1 MKKIFSLFL
10 AMTAMVAVHATDY
23 YLAGEASGWSNNNE
37 SFKFVEVGG
46 VLTLEVA
53 DLYGEFK
60 VTEDGKWHPQHGA
73 AAAGEG
79 VGLNTPYT
87 LVKCIDTPETPEAD
101 APANAAIL
109 MPENSGFEKPRYKD
123 AKLTLDVSN
132 PNAIV
137 INLVAGTL
145 YDYAAGPTT
154 YQIVGAF
161 TNNWNLADAIQFE
174 NVNGVLTANVPDLS
188 GTFKIVKDRA
198 WDEQWA
204 TNRETKAGLAMGVPY
219 VMSGKL
225 DGKDPENLALANP
238 FGSYTNATLTLD
250 VKENGE
256 MVLTLVSGTFQL
268 MQADWHLPG
277 EALGWNCNEEQRFE
291 KIDDNTYELLAFEF
305 SNRFKVVYGNWAV
318 EFGAPSPEAVW
329 EINKEYTLAFKGSD
343 FNAIVNNHVFED
355 CTIRLVVDYE
365 NVVVKITIMSE
376 TPPAPPAGVEDVLVP
391 NTTTKVIENGQMYII
406 RDGVRYN
413 ALGGV
418 VK

>member
-1 MKKIFSLFL
+1 MKKIFSLFVAL
-10 AMTAMVAVHATDY
+10 TAMVAVNATDY
-23 YLAGEASGWSNNNE
+23 YFAGEASGWSNNNE
-37 SFKFVEVGG
+37 SFKFVEVDG

-60 VTEDGKWHPQHGA
+60 VTENGSWHPQHGA

-79 VGLNTPYT
+79 VALNTPYT
-87 LVKCIDTPETPEAD
+87 LVKCIDTPEKPEAD

-123 AKLTLDVSN
+123 AKLTLDVTN
-132 PNAIV
+132 PDAIV

-161 TNNWNLADAIQFE
+161 TNNWSTADAIQFE
-174 NVNGVLTANVPDLS
+174 EVAGVLTANVPELS
-188 GTFKIVKDRA
+188 GTFKIIKNRA

-204 TNRETKAGLAMGVPY
+204 TNRETNAGLAMGVPY

-225 DGKDPENLALANP
+225 DGADPANLALANP
-238 FGSYTNATLTLD
+238 FGSYTNAVLTLE

-256 MVLTLVSGTFQL
+256 MVLTLVSGDFQL
-268 MQADWHLPG
+268 MQADWHIPG
-277 EALGWNCNEEQRFE
+277 TKLGWNCDVDQRFE
-291 KIDDNTYELLAFEF
+291 KVGENTYELLAAEF
-305 SNRFKVVYGNWAV
+305 GADFKVVYGNWAV
-318 EFGAPSPEAVW
+318 EFGAPSEDAKW
-329 EINKEYTLAFKGSD
+329 EINKEYTCAFKGGNIHAVD
-343 FNAIVNNHVFED
+343 NTVVFTD

-365 NVVVKITIMSE
+365 NVVVKITILNDQ
-376 TPPAPPAGVEDVLVP
+376 TAVEDVLLP
-391 NTTTKVIENGQMYII
+391 NTATKIIENGQIYII

-413 ALGGV
+413 ALGTV
-418 VK
+418 AK

>member
-1 MKKIFSLFL
+1 MKKIFSLFVAL
-10 AMTAMVAVHATDY
+10 TAMVAVHATDY
-23 YLAGEASGWSNNNE
+23 YFAGEASGWSNNNE
-37 SFKFVEVGG
+37 AFKFVEVDG

-60 VTEDGKWHPQHGA
+60 LAENGGWHPQHGA

-79 VGLNTPYT
+79 VALNTPYT
-87 LVKCIDTPETPEAD
+87 LVKCIDTPDNLEAN

-161 TNNWNLADAIQFE
+161 TNNWNLNDAIQFE
-174 NVNGVLTANVPDLS
+174 NVNGVLTAVVPDLS

-204 TNRETKAGLAMGVPY
+204 TNRETNAGLAMGVPY
-219 VMSGKL
+219 LMSGKL

-250 VKENGE
+250 VKENGD

-268 MQADWHLPG
+268 MQANWHLPG

-305 SNRFKVVYGNWAV
+305 GNRFKVVYGNWAV
-318 EFGAPSPEAVW
+318 EFGAPTPETVW
-329 EINKEYTLAFKGSD
+329 EINKEYTLAFKGGD
-343 FNAIVNNHVFED
+343 FNAIVNNHIFED

-376 TPPAPPAGVEDVLVP
+376 TPPAGVEDVLVP

-413 ALGGV
+413 ALGAV

>member
-1 MKKIFSLFL
+1 MKKIFSLFVAL
-10 AMTAMVAVHATDY
+10 TAMVAVNATDY
-23 YLAGEASGWSNNNE
+23 YFAGEASGWSNNNE
-37 SFKFVEVGG
+37 SFKFVEVDG

-60 VTEDGKWHPQHGA
+60 VTENGSWHPQHGA

-79 VGLNTPYT
+79 VALNTPYT
-87 LVKCIDTPETPEAD
+87 LVKCIDTPEKPEAD

-132 PNAIV
+132 PDAII

-161 TNNWNLADAIQFE
+161 TNNWSLADAIQFE
-174 NVNGVLTANVPDLS
+174 DVNGVLTANVPDLS
-188 GTFKIVKDRA
+188 GTFKIVKDRS

-204 TNRETKAGLAMGVPY
+204 TNRETNAGLALGVPY

-225 DGKDPENLALANP
+225 DGADPANLALANP
-238 FGSYTNATLTLD
+238 FGSYTNAVLTLE

-256 MVLTLVSGTFQL
+256 MVLTLVSGDFQL
-268 MQADWHLPG
+268 MQADWHIPG
-277 EALGWNCNEEQRFE
+277 TKLGWNCDVDQRFE
-291 KIDDNTYELLAFEF
+291 KVGENTYELLAAEF
-305 SNRFKVVYGNWAV
+305 GADFKVVYGNWAV
-318 EFGAPSPEAVW
+318 EFGAPSEDAKW
-329 EINKEYTLAFKGSD
+329 EINKEYTCAFKGGNIHAVD
-343 FNAIVNNHVFED
+343 NTVVFTD

-365 NVVVKITIMSE
+365 NVVVKITILNDQ
-376 TPPAPPAGVEDVLVP
+376 TAVEDVLLP
-391 NTTTKVIENGQMYII
+391 NTATKIIENGQIYII

-413 ALGGV
+413 ALGTV
-418 VK
+418 AK

>member
-23 YLAGEASGWSNNNE
+23 YFAGEASGWSSNNE
-37 SFKFVEVGG
+37 SFKFVEVDG

-53 DLYGEFK
+53 DLYGDFK
-60 VTEDGKWHPQHGA
+60 VAENGGWHPQHGA

-79 VGLNTPYT
+79 VAMNTPYT
-87 LVKCIDTPETPEAD
+87 LVKCIDTPEKEFD
-101 APANAAIL
+101 APANATIL

-174 NVNGVLTANVPDLS
+174 DVNGVLTAVVPDLS

-204 TNRETKAGLAMGVPY
+204 TNRETNAGLALGVPY

-225 DGKDPENLALANP
+225 DGKDPANLALANP
-238 FGSYTNATLTLD
+238 FGSYTNATLTLE
-250 VKENGE
+250 VKENGD
-256 MVLTLVSGTFQL
+256 MVLTLVSGEFQL
-268 MQADWHLPG
+268 MQADWHIPG
-277 EALGWNCNEEQRFE
+277 SKLGWDCKEAQRFE
-291 KIDDNTYELLAFEF
+291 KIDDNTYELLVAEF
-305 SNRFKVVYGNWAV
+305 GADFKVVYGNWAV
-318 EFGAPSPEAVW
+318 EFGAPAEDAYWKVN
-329 EINKEYTLAFKGSD
+329 EEYTCAFKGGNIHS
-343 FNAIVNNHVFED
+343 VNDKDVYID

-365 NVVVKITIMSE
+365 KAEVKITIESE
-376 TPPAPPAGVEDVLVP
+376 TVPSAVEDVVAP
-391 NTTTKVIENGQMYII
+391 NTVTKVIENGQMYIL

>member
-10 AMTAMVAVHATDY
+10 AMTAFVAVHATDY
-23 YLAGEASGWSNNNE
+23 YYAGEASGWSSNNE
-37 SFKFVEVGG
+37 SFKFVEVDG

-60 VTEDGKWHPQHGA
+60 VTENGGWHPQHGA

-79 VGLNTPYT
+79 VALNTPYT
-87 LVKCIDTPETPEAD
+87 LVKCVDTPEKPEAD

-109 MPENSGFEKPRYKD
+109 MPEDSGFEKPRYKD

-132 PNAIV
+132 PDAIV

-161 TNNWNLADAIQFE
+161 TNNWSTADAIQFE
-174 NVNGVLTANVPDLS
+174 DVEGVLTAVVPELS
-188 GTFKIVKDRA
+188 GTFKIIKDRA
-198 WDEQWA
+198 WDEQWG
-204 TNRETKAGLAMGVPY
+204 TNRETNAGLVLGVPY

-225 DGKDPENLALANP
+225 DGADPANLALANP
-238 FGSYTNATLTLD
+238 FGSYTNATLTLE

-256 MVLTLVSGTFQL
+256 MVLTLVSGEFQL
-268 MQADWHLPG
+268 MQADWHIPG
-277 EALGWNCNEEQRFE
+277 TKLGWNCDEAQRFTPVE
-291 KIDDNTYELLAFEF
+291 GEENTYELLAAEF
-305 SNRFKVVYGNWAV
+305 GADFKVVYGNWAV
-318 EFGAPSPEAVW
+318 EFGAPSEDAKW
-329 EINKEYTLAFKGSD
+329 EINKEYTCAFKGGNIHAVD
-343 FNAIVNNHVFED
+343 NTVVFTD

-365 NVVVKITIMSE
+365 NVVVKITILNDQ
-376 TPPAPPAGVEDVLVP
+376 TAVEDVLLP
-391 NTTTKVIENGQMYII
+391 NTATKIIENGQIYII

-413 ALGGV
+413 ALGTV
-418 VK
+418 AK

>member
-37 SFKFVEVGG
+37 SFKFVEVNG

-53 DLYGEFK
+53 DLYGDFK

-73 AAAGEG
+73 AAGGEG
-79 VGLNTPYT
+79 VALNTPYT
-87 LVKCIDTPETPEAD
+87 LVKCIDTPDNPEAD
-101 APANAAIL
+101 APANATIL

-161 TNNWNLADAIQFE
+161 TNNWNLNDAIQFE
-174 NVNGVLTANVPDLS
+174 NVNGVLTAVVPDLS

-204 TNRETKAGLAMGVPY
+204 TNRETNAGLAMGVPY
-219 VMSGKL
+219 LMSGKL

-250 VKENGE
+250 VKENGD

-268 MQADWHLPG
+268 MQANWHLPG

-291 KIDDNTYELLAFEF
+291 KIDDNTYELLAAEF
-305 SNRFKVVYGNWAV
+305 GNRFKVVYGNWAV
-318 EFGAPSPEAVW
+318 EFGAPNAETLW

-343 FNAIVNNHVFED
+343 FNAVDNAAVFTD

-365 NVVVKITIMSE
+365 NVVVKITISSE
-376 TPPAPPAGVEDVLVP
+376 TTGVEDVVAP
-391 NTTTKVIENGQMYII
+391 TQITKVIENGQMYII

-413 ALGGV
+413 ALGAV

>member
-10 AMTAMVAVHATDY
+10 AMTAFVAVHATDY
-23 YLAGEASGWSNNNE
+23 YYAGEASGWSNNNE
-37 SFKFVEVGG
+37 SFKFVEVDG

-60 VTEDGKWHPQHGA
+60 VTENGAWHPQHGA

-79 VGLNTPYT
+79 VALNTPYT
-87 LVKCIDTPETPEAD
+87 LVKCIDTPEQEAD

-123 AKLTLDVSN
+123 AKLTLDVTN
-132 PNAIV
+132 PDAIV

-161 TNNWNLADAIQFE
+161 TNNWSTADAIQFE
-174 NVNGVLTANVPDLS
+174 DVEGVLTAVVPDLS
-188 GTFKIVKDRA
+188 GTFKIIKDRA
-198 WDEQWA
+198 WDEQWG
-204 TNRETKAGLAMGVPY
+204 TNRETNAGLALGVPY

-225 DGKDPENLALANP
+225 DGADPANLALANP
-238 FGSYTNATLTLD
+238 FGSYTNATLTLE
-250 VKENGE
+250 VKDNGD
-256 MVLTLVSGTFQL
+256 MVLTLVSGEFQL
-268 MQADWHLPG
+268 MQADWHIPG
-277 EALGWNCNEEQRFE
+277 EALGWNCNVEQRFE

-305 SNRFKVVYGNWAV
+305 GNRFKVVYGNWAV
-318 EFGAPSPEAVW
+318 EFGAPTPETVW
-329 EINKEYTLAFKGSD
+329 EINKEYTLAFKGGD
-343 FNAIVNNHVFED
+343 FNAIDNKHIFED

-365 NVVVKITIMSE
+365 NVEVKITIMSE
-376 TPPAPPAGVEDVLVP
+376 TLPSAVEDVVLP

-413 ALGGV
+413 ALGAV

>member
-1 MKKIFSLFL
+1 MKKIFSLFVAL
-10 AMTAMVAVHATDY
+10 TAMVAVNATDY
-23 YLAGEASGWSNNNE
+23 YFAGEASGWSNNNE
-37 SFKFVEVGG
+37 SFKFVEVDG

-60 VTEDGKWHPQHGA
+60 VTENGSWHPQHGA

-79 VGLNTPYT
+79 VALNTPYT

-145 YDYAAGPTT
+145 YDNAALPDT

-161 TNNWNLADAIQFE
+161 TNNWSTADAIQFE
-174 NVNGVLTANVPDLS
+174 DVDGVLTANVPELS
-188 GTFKIVKDRA
+188 GTFKIIKNRA

-204 TNRETKAGLAMGVPY
+204 TNRETNAGLSMGVPY

-225 DGKDPENLALANP
+225 DGADPANLALANP
-238 FGSYTNATLTLD
+238 FGSYTNAVLTLK
-250 VKENGE
+250 KEANGD
-256 MVLTLVSGTFQL
+256 MVLTLVSGDFQL
-268 MQADWHLPG
+268 MQADWHIPG
-277 EALGWNCNEEQRFE
+277 TKLGWNCDVDQRFE
-291 KIDDNTYELLAFEF
+291 KVGENTYELLAAEF
-305 SNRFKVVYGNWAV
+305 GADFKVVYGNWAV
-318 EFGAPSPEAVW
+318 EFGAPSEDAKW
-329 EINKEYTLAFKGSD
+329 EINKEYTCAFKGGNIHAVD
-343 FNAIVNNHVFED
+343 NTVVFTD

-365 NVVVKITIMSE
+365 NVVVKITILNDQ
-376 TPPAPPAGVEDVLVP
+376 TAVEDVLLP
-391 NTTTKVIENGQMYII
+391 NTATKIIENGQIYII

-413 ALGGV
+413 ALGTV
-418 VK
+418 AK

>member
-23 YLAGEASGWSNNNE
+23 YFAGEASGWSSNNE
-37 SFKFVEVGG
+37 SFKFVEVDG

-53 DLYGEFK
+53 DLYGDFK
-60 VTEDGKWHPQHGA
+60 VAENGGWHPQHGA

-79 VGLNTPYT
+79 VAMNTPYT
-87 LVKCIDTPETPEAD
+87 LVKCIDTPEQEFD

-132 PNAIV
+132 PDAIV

-145 YDYAAGPTT
+145 YDNAALPDT
-154 YQIVGAF
+154 YQIVGAYC
-161 TNNWNLADAIQFE
+161 NNWSVPDAVQFE
-174 NVNGVLTANVPDLS
+174 EVDGVLTANIPDIN
-188 GTFKIVKDRA
+188 GTFKIIKNRA
-198 WDEQWA
+198 YDEQWG
-204 TNRETKAGLAMGVPY
+204 TNRDTNAGLAVGVPY

-225 DGKDPENLALANP
+225 DGKDPANLAFANP
-238 FGSYTNATLTLD
+238 FAGYKNAKFTLE
-250 VKENGE
+250 VKEDGS
-256 MVLTLVSGTFQL
+256 MVLTLVSGDFY
-268 MQADWHLPG
+268 AVESDWHIPG
-277 EALGWNCNEEQRFE
+277 TKLGWNCDADQRFE
-291 KIDDNTYELLAFEF
+291 KIDDNTYELLAAEF
-305 SNRFKVVYGNWAV
+305 GADFKVVYGNWAV
-318 EFGAPSPEAVW
+318 EFGAPAEDAYWKVN
-329 EINKEYTLAFKGSD
+329 EEYTCAFKGGNIHS
-343 FNAIVNNHVFED
+343 VNDKDVYMD

-365 NVVVKITIMSE
+365 KAEVKITIESE
-376 TPPAPPAGVEDVLVP
+376 TVPTAVEDVVAP
-391 NTTTKVIENGQMYII
+391 NTVTKVIENGQMYIL

>member
-10 AMTAMVAVHATDY
+10 AMTAFVAVHAIDY
-23 YLAGEASGWSNNNE
+23 YYAGEASSWSSNNE
-37 SFKFVEVGG
+37 SFKFVEVDG

-60 VTEDGKWHPQHGA
+60 VTENGGWHPQHGA
-73 AAAGEG
+73 AAAGQG
-79 VGLNTPYT
+79 VAMNTPYT
-87 LVKCIDTPETPEAD
+87 LVKCVDTPEKPEAD

-109 MPENSGFEKPRYKD
+109 MPENSGFEKPRYKN

-132 PNAIV
+132 PDAIV

-161 TNNWNLADAIQFE
+161 TNNWSLADAIQFE
-174 NVNGVLTANVPDLS
+174 DVNGVLTAVVPDLS

-204 TNRETKAGLAMGVPY
+204 TNRDTNAGLAMGVPY
-219 VMSGKL
+219 VMSGK
-225 DGKDPENLALANP
+225 DENGGDPANLALANP
-238 FGSYTNATLTLD
+238 FGSYTNATLTLE
-250 VKENGE
+250 VKDNGD

-268 MQADWHLPG
+268 MKADWHLPG
-277 EALGWNCNEEQRFE
+277 EKLGWSCNPEQRFTPVE
-291 KIDDNTYELLAFEF
+291 GEENTYELLAAEF
-305 SNRFKVVYGNWAV
+305 GNRFKVVYGNWAV
-318 EFGAPSPEAVW
+318 EFGAPSEEAVW
-329 EINKEYTLAFKGSD
+329 EVNKEYTCAFKGGD
-343 FNAIVNNHVFED
+343 INAVDNKAVFTD

-365 NVVVKITIMSE
+365 NVVVKITISSE
-376 TPPAPPAGVEDVLVP
+376 ATGVEDVVAP
-391 NTTTKVIENGQMYII
+391 STFTKVIENGQIYII
-406 RDGVRYN
+406 RDGVSYN
-413 ALGGV
+413 ALGAV